1 VTTHQRGAE
10 FWTLDATPLVGPDVD
25 YCASIGYTDD
35 RENCPVRPEGHP
47 EREACE
53 TFAVGTAQDTGRPGP
68 TWRRNG
74 SFCANPAGG
83 CENHPENQY
92 LLKAYLAG
100 AYEAC
105 ARNGACGEL
114 DVDR

>member
-1 VTTHQRGAE
+1 M
-10 FWTLDATPLVGPDVD
+10 
-25 YCASIGYTDD
+25 
-35 RENCPVRPEGHP
+35 RPEGHP

-53 TFAVGTAQDTGRPGP
+53 AWAVGTALDTGRPGP
-68 TWRRNG
+68 TWRRGG
-74 SFCANPAGG
+74 SFCTGPASG

-92 LLKAYLAG
+92 LLKAFLAG